1 MQTFPN
7 SAKPSDV
14 LAAMPATDFTGVL
27 GRTQFDPKGDLKVPV
42 ISLYGYAAGRQKLLD
57 FMKM

>member
-1 MQTFPN
+1 
-7 SAKPSDV
+7 
-14 LAAMPATDFTGVL
+14 MPATDFTGVL